1 MNRSPREHVHTSL
14 CDYFLQLTPATGICP
29 SCKSKNNKN
38 SIGKVLVTG
47 NKMDNLINET
57 NEVTATTEYDYSN
70 AVTPCHAQAA
80 EMFDSSVL
88 PILYSLVFI
97 FGFLGNMLV
106 VLILIKYKKFKS
118 MTDIYLLNLAISDLL
133 FIFSIPVRIYSKVD
147 EWVFGDA
154 MCKINS
160 GIYFLSFYSGSF
172 FIILLTIDRYLAIVY
187 AVFALKARTVF
198 YGIITSIITWGLAI
212 LASTPGIVFYG
223 VQEEDEKKRCFFNFP
238 PETYNRWNVFFTL
251 ELNFLGLIFPMI
263 VMIFCYACIINTLLR
278 CRNDKKNKAVKLIFI
293 IMIVYFL
300 FWAPYN
306 IVLLLQMFQNELS
319 LDGCPKLSSINI
331 AIQVTET
338 LAIAHGCIN
347 PVIYAFAGEKFRKY
361 TITFFRKHGGH
372 HLSKYCVFLYREPL
386 ERASS
391 TYSHSTGEQDIS
403 AIL

>member
-1 MNRSPREHVHTSL
+1 
-14 CDYFLQLTPATGICP
+14 
-29 SCKSKNNKN
+29 
-38 SIGKVLVTG
+38 
-47 NKMDNLINET
+47 MDNLINGT
-57 NEVTATTEYDYSN
+57 NEVSTTTEYDYSEV
-70 AVTPCHAQAA
+70 VTPCQAKAAQN
-80 EMFDSSVL
+80 FSSYFV
-88 PILYSLVFI
+88 PNVYSLVFV
-97 FGFLGNMLV
+97 FGLLGNMLV

-133 FIFSIPVRIYSKVD
+133 FIFSIPFRVHYVIY

-154 MCKINS
+154 MCKIFS

-187 AVFALKARTVF
+187 AVIALKARKVF

-212 LASTPGIVFYG
+212 LACTPGIIFHMA
-223 VQEEDEKKRCFFNFP
+223 QEENNRITCSFHFP
-238 PETYNRWNVFFTL
+238 HASHFAWNLFFTL
-251 ELNFLGLIFPMI
+251 ELNLIGLVFPMM

-278 CRNDKKNKAVKLIFI
+278 CRNEKKNKAVRLIFI

-306 IVLLLQMFQNELS
+306 VALLIQLFQTDLS
-319 LDGCPKLSSINI
+319 LNNCRMLSGTGI
-331 AIQVTET
+331 AIQATET
-338 LAIAHGCIN
+338 LAVAHCCIN

-361 TITFFRKHGGH
+361 TITFFQKHGGR
-372 HLSKYCVFLYREPL
+372 HLSKYFIFLYQEHL

-403 AIL
+403 AVL

>member
-1 MNRSPREHVHTSL
+1 
-14 CDYFLQLTPATGICP
+14 
-29 SCKSKNNKN
+29 
-38 SIGKVLVTG
+38 
-47 NKMDNLINET
+47 MDNLINGT
-57 NEVTATTEYDYSN
+57 NEVFTTTEYDYSDM
-70 AVTPCHAQAA
+70 VTPCQAKAAQK
-80 EMFDSSVL
+80 FGSSIL
-88 PILYSLVFI
+88 PTLYSLVFI
-97 FGFLGNMLV
+97 FGLLGNMLV

-133 FIFSIPVRIYSKVD
+133 FIFSIPFRIHYVID
-147 EWVFGDA
+147 EWVFGDP
-154 MCKINS
+154 MCKIIG

-198 YGIITSIITWGLAI
+198 YGIITSIITWSLAI
-212 LASTPGIVFYG
+212 LACSPGIIFTTAQG
-223 VQEEDEKKRCFFNFP
+223 ENGRITCSFHFP
-238 PETYNRWNVFFTL
+238 HQSHFRWNMFFTL
-251 ELNFLGLIFPMI
+251 ELNFIGLIFPMM
-263 VMIFCYACIINTLLR
+263 VMTFCYACIINTLLR
-278 CRNDKKNKAVKLIFI
+278 CRNEKKNKAVRLIFI

-306 IVLLLQMFQNELS
+306 VVLLIQLFQTDLS
-319 LDGCPKLSSINI
+319 LDNCSKLNGIGI

-338 LAIAHGCIN
+338 LAIAHCCIN

-403 AIL
+403 AVL

>member
-1 MNRSPREHVHTSL
+1 
-14 CDYFLQLTPATGICP
+14 
-29 SCKSKNNKN
+29 
-38 SIGKVLVTG
+38 
-47 NKMDNLINET
+47 MDNLINGT
-57 NEVTATTEYDYSN
+57 NEGSTTTEFDYN
-70 AVTPCHAQAA
+70 DMATPCPAKAVQK
-80 EMFDSSVL
+80 FGSNIL

-97 FGFLGNMLV
+97 FGLLGNMLV

-133 FIFSIPVRIYSKVD
+133 FIFSMPFRIHYVVD

-154 MCKINS
+154 ICKIIS

-212 LASTPGIVFYG
+212 LACSPGIIFHMA
-223 VQEEDEKKRCFFNFP
+223 QEEAGRITCSFHFP
-238 PETYNRWNVFFTL
+238 YQSHFEWNMFFTL
-251 ELNFLGLIFPMI
+251 ELNFIGLIFPMM
-263 VMIFCYACIINTLLR
+263 VMTFCYACIINTLLR
-278 CRNDKKNKAVKLIFI
+278 CRNEKKNKAVRLIFI

-306 IVLLLQMFQNELS
+306 VVLLIQLFKMDKCSRLS
-319 LDGCPKLSSINI
+319 GIGL
-331 AIQVTET
+331 AIQMTEA
-338 LAIAHGCIN
+338 LAIAHCCIN

-372 HLSKYCVFLYREPL
+372 HLSKYCIFLYREPL

-403 AIL
+403 AVL

>member
-1 MNRSPREHVHTSL
+1 
-14 CDYFLQLTPATGICP
+14 
-29 SCKSKNNKN
+29 
-38 SIGKVLVTG
+38 
-47 NKMDNLINET
+47 MDNLINET
-57 NEVTATTEYDYSN
+57 NEVMTTTEYDYSGM
-70 AVTPCHAQAA
+70 VTPCQAKAA
-80 EMFDSSVL
+80 EKFGSSVL
-88 PILYSLVFI
+88 PTLYSLVFI
-97 FGFLGNMLV
+97 FGLLGNMLV

-133 FIFSIPVRIYSKVD
+133 FIFSIPLRIHYVVD

-154 MCKINS
+154 MCKIIS

-212 LASTPGIVFYG
+212 LACSPGIVFHEI
-223 VQEEDEKKRCFFNFP
+223 QTENETIKCSFHFP
-238 PETYNRWNVFFTL
+238 PETHSGWNKFFTL

-263 VMIFCYACIINTLLR
+263 VMTFCYACIINTLLR
-278 CRNDKKNKAVKLIFI
+278 CRNEKKNKAVRLIFI

-306 IVLLLQMFQNELS
+306 IVLLIQLFQTALS
-319 LDGCPKLSSINI
+319 LDNCTSLSSIGI

-338 LAIAHGCIN
+338 LAIAHCCIN

-403 AIL
+403 AVL